1 MIEKTLENGVLTL
14 RLAHGKASVLDL
26 ELLQALTQ
34 ALDEAQEDA
43 EVKAVILTGSGSIF
57 SAGVDL
63 KRLLDEREAYAEK
76 FVPLLDQAFE
86 VLFEFPKPVIA
97 AVNGH
102 AIAGGCILVATC
114 DIKLMAQGKGRIGI
128 PELKVGV
135 PFPVSAFEVLRF
147 AIGRN
152 KLQALLYQAETFNP
166 DEALEKGW
174 VDEVL
179 DADSLMTRAQI
190 VAAELGAIPA
200 ESFRISKAMFRTD
213 SLRRMHSGREQYG
226 LDIQGRWSSD
236 ATYTHIE
243 NYLAATLKG

>member
-1 MIEKTLENGVLTL
+1 MIEKDLNNGVLTL

-26 ELLQALTQ
+26 ELLQGLIAALEQ
-34 ALDEAQEDA
+34 AQETP

-63 KRLLDEREAYAEK
+63 KRLLDEREAYASQ
-76 FVPLLDQAFE
+76 FVPLLDQSFE

-102 AIAGGCILVATC
+102 AIAGGCILVAAC
-114 DIKLMAQGKGRIGI
+114 DIKLMARGKGRIGI

-152 KLQALLYQAETFNP
+152 KLQALLYQAETFDP
-166 DEALEKGW
+166 DTALDKGW

-179 DADSLMTRAQI
+179 EADALMGRAQT
-190 VAAELGAIPA
+190 VAAELAAIPA
-200 ESFRISKAMFRTD
+200 ESFRISKAMFRSD
-213 SLRRMHSGREQYG
+213 SLQRMHRGREQYG
-226 LDIQGRWSSD
+226 EDIQARWSSD